1 MCFAAKCC
9 LLICWLLVCSR
20 QLNTRRLFSSSL
32 SFANQHTELGVD
44 DNVKGVQVSI
54 FLHEFLSFW
63 KMQQA
68 QTVSS
73 AANMLFAK
81 VAAFKNAETFLING
95 TYK

>member
-9 LLICWLLVCSR
+9 LLICWLLVCGR

-68 QTVSS
+68 QTVQFSG
-73 AANMLFAK
+73 K
-81 VAAFKNAETFLING
+81 YAFCQSCCV
-95 TYK
+95 